1 MRFPKKRDMSQAAGY
16 GATPVEQPC
25 FYGFSH
31 RSQLE
36 RAVCALIR
44 ARELAGEIIH
54 EKHEDRVA
62 IGRAKY
68 VYFADF
74 RVRDAKTSEVF
85 WIEAK
90 GNEKGGRWPTTKR
103 QWQAYGPGKLEVWKG
118 SYKRPFLAKTIYP
131 EAEQLS
137 LGGSS

>member
-1 MRFPKKRDMSQAAGY
+1 MRFPKRNMTRAAAY
-16 GATPVEQPC
+16 GAKPVIEPC

-31 RSQLE
+31 RSLLE

-44 ARELAGEIIH
+44 MRELAGELVH
-54 EKHEDRVA
+54 EKHEDRIE

-74 RVRDAKTSEVF
+74 RVRDAKSSERF

-90 GNEKGGRWPTTKR
+90 GNEKCGRWPTTKK
-103 QWQAYGPGKLEVWKG
+103 QWKAYGPGKLEVWQG
-118 SYKRPFLAKTIYP
+118 SYKRPILVKTIYP
-131 EAEQLS
+131 DEEQLPF
-137 LGGSS
+137 GGVSK